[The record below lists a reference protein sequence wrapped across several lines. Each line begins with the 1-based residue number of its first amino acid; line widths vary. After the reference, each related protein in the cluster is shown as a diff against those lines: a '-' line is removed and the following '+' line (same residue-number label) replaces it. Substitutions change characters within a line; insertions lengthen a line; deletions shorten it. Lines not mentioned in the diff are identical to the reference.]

1 MSLVGTRPPTLDEWY
16 QYAPHHRIRM
26 STKPGITGL
35 WQISGR
41 STITDFEQV
50 IRLDRRYIEYWS
62 IWMDLKI
69 LWKTMQV
76 VIKREGAH

>member
-1 MSLVGTRPPTLDEWY
+1 
-16 QYAPHHRIRM
+16 M

-41 STITDFEQV
+41 SKITDFEQV